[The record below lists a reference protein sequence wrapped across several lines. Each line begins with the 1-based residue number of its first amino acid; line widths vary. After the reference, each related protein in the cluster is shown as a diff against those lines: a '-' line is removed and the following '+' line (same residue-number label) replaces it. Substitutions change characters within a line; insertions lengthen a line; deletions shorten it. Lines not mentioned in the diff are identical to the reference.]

1 MLENFE
7 NFSVDADVWA
17 SIRNVQADFA
27 KHIGEEIRKAVQ
39 QFEGCAPECV
49 DGNYRLEDHVIVAHG
64 NIVRTPG
71 CNTRHFFYRDKYL
84 FSWTDPTLHIVGV
97 TRVHLT
103 YMIGTLPLPS
113 EDTMRMLID

>member
-7 NFSVDADVWA
+7 NFSVDSDVWA

-39 QFEGCAPECV
+39 QFEGCAP
-49 DGNYRLEDHVIVAHG
+49 DYRIEDYLIIARG

-84 FSWTDPTLHIVGV
+84 FSWTDPTLHRVGV

-103 YMIGTLPLPS
+103 YMIGTLGTPS